1 MANDTRRSFPPK
13 AGSRGRGPAG
23 RDGVKAALALSERF
37 AVGEKLGVAD
47 LGRPNFEILG
57 GLVVILSQ

>member
-1 MANDTRRSFPPK
+1 
-13 AGSRGRGPAG
+13 
-23 RDGVKAALALSERF
+23 VKAALALSERF